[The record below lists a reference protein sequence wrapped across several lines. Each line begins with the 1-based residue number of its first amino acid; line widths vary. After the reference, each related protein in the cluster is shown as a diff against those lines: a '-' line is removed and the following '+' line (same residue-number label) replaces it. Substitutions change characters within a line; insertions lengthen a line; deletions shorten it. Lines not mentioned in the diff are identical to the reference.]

1 MLGVLNNKTKLG
13 FFCLSKAF
21 AYLPPSNIFTFPF
34 TPMTEWSFRD
44 DEGETHGFYD
54 TDTMKSWL
62 EDGYVGSDTEVQRRA
77 DTERGVEDFEWLG
90 MVDELIDQGYTQE
103 SSWYYMVEPEGE
115 EHGPFGLYIL
125 RAWITEEMLD
135 YETLLAKCC
144 GAGALHQHK
153 EQQWQEAGHF
163 DEFTLLCEIEG
174 VFGGGE
180 EEEEEEEEQE
190 EQEEQE
196 GEEKQE
202 DPERRA
208 SFKRAT
214 METGNIV
221 GGTSQ
226 LDRSQLQGETA
237 ADRNKEFFE
246 KMKEE
251 KERKEQKDIEI
262 KEAKLASMSEEERVS
277 FLASEQAQLKHD
289 KDKAKMLKKQMKKFG
304 KKKGGKKGRR
314 TTKHML

>member
-1 MLGVLNNKTKLG
+1 
-13 FFCLSKAF
+13 
-21 AYLPPSNIFTFPF
+21 
-34 TPMTEWSFRD
+34 
-44 DEGETHGFYD
+44 
-54 TDTMKSWL
+54 
-62 EDGYVGSDTEVQRRA
+62 
-77 DTERGVEDFEWLG
+77 
-90 MVDELIDQGYTQE
+90 
-103 SSWYYMVEPEGE
+103 
-115 EHGPFGLYIL
+115 
-125 RAWITEEMLD
+125 
-135 YETLLAKCC
+135 
-144 GAGALHQHK
+144 
-153 EQQWQEAGHF
+153 
-163 DEFTLLCEIEG
+163 
-174 VFGGGE
+174 
-180 EEEEEEEEQE
+180 
-190 EQEEQE
+190 
-196 GEEKQE
+196 
-202 DPERRA
+202 
-208 SFKRAT
+208 